1 VKVVVALFVV
11 VAAAAFV
18 PGSWLE
24 LDRGGAPWRIFTC
37 HLTHFTHEQLAWDG
51 IAFFALAA
59 ACARRNSSAL
69 QATLLASSVAIP
81 VAVVTLTDLAA
92 YRGLSGLASALFALI
107 VTLEAR
113 RSWAVALCAV
123 GFIGKL
129 AFEFLAGSTLFVSDM
144 GPGVIPVPVAHLA
157 GAVVGTLAALTFTIR
172 KCASG
177 SPCSSL

>member
-1 VKVVVALFVV
+1 VKIVLVLSVV

-24 LDRGGAPWRIFTC
+24 LERGGAPWRILTC
-37 HLTHFTHEQLAWDG
+37 HLTHWTHEQLAWDG

-59 ACARRNSSAL
+59 ACARRNRSAL
-69 QATLLASSVAIP
+69 QATLLASAVMVP
-81 VAVVTLTDLAA
+81 VAVITLTDLAA
-92 YRGLSGLASALFALI
+92 YRGLSGLASAVFALI
-107 VTLEAR
+107 LTLEAR

-123 GFIGKL
+123 GFAGKL
-129 AFEFLAGSTLFVSDM
+129 AFEFFAGSTLFVSNM
-144 GPGVIPVPVAHLA
+144 GPGVVPVPVAHLA
-157 GAVVGTLAALTFTIR
+157 GAVVGALAGLTFTMG